1 MCHMDEKKSLLE
13 FKKVVSWNNFPVS
26 PRVNVFD
33 SCALWIYVRL
43 MIWNWGPD
51 SASLMGMQFLGKI
64 YWGQRQPWGQTG
76 ASFVTLIS
84 VCVCLWVCAWYW
96 EERQCHFGVNFLL
109 RTPESW
115 GNTHTYYCTYIV
127 TICHFTYRSFNFDL
141 LSCTIMGFSLNLVI
155 NSAL

>member
-1 MCHMDEKKSLLE
+1 MRRRAYWN
-13 FKKVVSWNNFPVS
+13 FKKLYLGTTFL
-26 PRVNVFD
+26 F
-33 SCALWIYVRL
+33 LQEL
-43 MIWNWGPD
+43 MSLTLVPSGFMWGWWSEIGGPD

-115 GNTHTYYCTYIV
+115 GNTHTYYCTYMV

-155 NSAL
+155 NSTL